1 MHPAEIK
8 VNTALHQCRELL
20 TNAEYDEVN
29 EFSEQHGEYGIAIET
44 LAGILFEKRLCRM
57 KTNSTQFTMLS
68 RSWALTL
75 ADTLSYCEV
84 LNELA

>member
-29 EFSEQHGEYGIAIET
+29 EFSEQYGEYGIAIET
-44 LAGILFEKRLCRM
+44 LAGILFEK
-57 KTNSTQFTMLS
+57 KVVPNENQFNAIHDAFTFMGIDSSGHL
-68 RSWALTL
+68 
-75 ADTLSYCEV
+75 
-84 LNELA
+84 ELLRGVK